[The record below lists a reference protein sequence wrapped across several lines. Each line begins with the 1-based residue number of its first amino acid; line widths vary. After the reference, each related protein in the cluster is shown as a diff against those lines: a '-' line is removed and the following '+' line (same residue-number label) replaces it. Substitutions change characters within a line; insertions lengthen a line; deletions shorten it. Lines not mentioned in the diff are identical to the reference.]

1 MIISVI
7 IPTFNRAHTLARAL
21 DSVLAQIYLPK
32 EIIVVDD
39 GSNDETGVLLEKYPV
54 IKYVKLAENS
64 GVSHA
69 RNVGIEKASGD
80 WIALLDSDDAWLPV
94 KLAKQVAA
102 VKQAP
107 GVKIFHTDEIWIRN
121 GTRVNPKIKHAKP
134 DGWVY
139 EASLALCCVS
149 PSSVLMHR
157 SVFEQCGLFDENLPA
172 CEDYDLWLRLFSR
185 YPVKLINEPLLI
197 KYGGHADQLSHQHW
211 GMDRFRVRALAR
223 MLDTADLNKQD
234 RRLTIAMLQRKCDI
248 LVTGAQKRGQVDSVD
263 KYQTM
268 AKHYTQEGGRR

>member
-1 MIISVI
+1 MNISVI

-21 DSVLAQIYLPK
+21 DSVLAQSYVPK

-39 GSNDETGVLLEKYPV
+39 GSNDETGVLLENYPGTKY
-54 IKYVKLAENS
+54 IKLAENS

-69 RNVGIEKASGD
+69 RNVGIERANGE
-80 WIALLDSDDAWLPV
+80 WIALLDSDDAWLPL

-102 VKQAP
+102 TEQAP

-121 GTRVNPKIKHAKP
+121 GTRVNPKKRHAKP

-139 EASLALCCVS
+139 EASLALCCIS

-157 SVFEQCGLFDENLPA
+157 SVFEQCGLFDESLPA

-185 YPVKLINEPLLI
+185 YPVKLINEPLLV

-211 GMDRFRVRALAR
+211 GMDRFRVQALAR
-223 MLDTADLNKQD
+223 MLDTGDLNERD
-234 RRLTIAMLQRKCDI
+234 RSLTIEMLQRKCDI
-248 LVTGAQKRGQVDSVD
+248 LLKGAQKRAQFASVD
-263 KYQTM
+263 KYQSM
-268 AKHYTQEGGRR
+268 AKRYTQEGSRK